1 VVASKLEP
9 KLANRVGTGL
19 ARIRSE
25 RGYTQEFLAER
36 LDVTVETI
44 SRFERGIVLPTL
56 PRLYELAEVLAVP
69 VVELLQRGSIRSS
82 DAAMEIASLL
92 ERLSLDDQ
100 VLVRRWIGEMCE
112 RLGNLP
118 QARKKVT

>member
-1 VVASKLEP
+1 MASKLEP
-9 KLANRVGTGL
+9 KLANRVGLAL

-25 RGYTQEFLAER
+25 RGYTQEILAER

-69 VVELLQRGSIRSS
+69 VTELLQRGSTRSS
-82 DAAMEIASLL
+82 DVSMEIASLL
-92 ERLSLDDQ
+92 EQLSLDDQ
-100 VLVRRWIGEMCE
+100 TLVRRWIGEMCE
-112 RLGNLP
+112 RLGNSR
-118 QARKKVT
+118 QSRKKVS